1 MLIVEA
7 IRHREK
13 LVARAAKI
21 VGPDAEDVV
30 SDLMIYFMESRMN
43 APENPLRLLM
53 WYTKNRS
60 IQHLRKRKTEQ
71 KAIQNAARL
80 IEDESST
87 SRDID
92 ELERKMAQLHPMVAR
107 LIVMHYAE
115 GMTIPEIE
123 RQTGIKKS
131 RIEYLI
137 STGKNQLRNGKKN

>member
-80 IEDESST
+80 TEDESST
-87 SRDID
+87 SKDID
-92 ELERKMAQLHPMVAR
+92 ELERNLAQLHPVVAR

-123 RQTGIKKS
+123 RQTGIKRS